1 MVTIEKPRLVVFD
14 VEGVLIPKNRFFFEV
29 GKSLGFV
36 KLVKILFF
44 GLLYEAGILKLQ
56 SVLRHVFKESK
67 GVELE
72 TLTLIFEK
80 IPSTPFLQNIF
91 SQIKM
96 RNCKIALI
104 SSGLP
109 TVIVKKLADA
119 VGADYAYGIEVETK
133 DGKLTGK
140 IWGDAIEPEGKL
152 KILSQILTAEGLRLS
167 DCIVVADDRN
177 NRCIFL
183 PGMLKIGFNPDFVI
197 RVKADRVVNGKLSA
211 ILPIIDGKP
220 HKRSFPSTN
229 DFLREDIHASG
240 FFMPVIATLIGVP
253 TVGVLIFTIALIYT
267 ISELWR
273 LEGRELS
280 FISAITRHAAN
291 QSELRGFAAAPLYFA
306 FGILFTLL
314 VFPHPASYAAIAMF
328 CLGDSVASLFGGLIS
343 TSLPFN
349 KGKTWEGSLAGFFF
363 AFLAGT
369 FFVSPLL
376 AFIGAA
382 IAMTVEVLPLPVNDN
397 VLIPVITGA
406 AFDTIEIMAV
416 LPKDNCSTNY
426 FLPLLLITGFCGAQA
441 YLKQSKTTYSI
452 CQVSILF

>member
-1 MVTIEKPRLVVFD
+1 MVTIEKPKLVVFD

-29 GKSLGFV
+29 GKSLGFIR
-36 KLVKILFF
+36 LVKILFF
-44 GLLYEAGILKLQ
+44 GLFYEAGILKLQ

-80 IPSTPFLQNIF
+80 IPSTPFLKNIF

-152 KILSQILTAEGLRLS
+152 KILSQILTAENLRLS

-211 ILPIIDGKP
+211 IIPIIDGEP

-240 FFMPVIATLIGVP
+240 IFMPVIASLIGVP
-253 TVGVLIFTIALIYT
+253 IVGALIFTIALIYT

-273 LEGRELS
+273 LKGREFS

-291 QSELRGFAAAPLYFA
+291 QSELNGFAAAPLYFA

-397 VLIPVITGA
+397 VLVPVITGVA
-406 AFDTIEIMAV
+406 LT
-416 LPKDNCSTNY
+416 
-426 FLPLLLITGFCGAQA
+426 LLR
-441 YLKQSKTTYSI
+441 
-452 CQVSILF
+452 